1 MTRTPNKGSI
11 VATTLAGAALTV
23 AVIGGG
29 AAVAGGHA
37 RDSIASR
44 HIKDQ
49 SIRVVDLAK
58 GSVTGAK
65 VADGSLTGADV
76 ENDSLSG
83 ADIDE
88 DTLDTVQLAEAAKV
102 ADSALEAGTADAAHR
117 VLGMSRAMMR
127 ADGSLIDQEGGS
139 IIDSEQTETPGR
151 YLVTFVGPHLGCL
164 VIPSVTHS
172 GTEPVAGSASV
183 WRKGPV
189 QETFGRFVVVE
200 THAPDGDGVPDPLP
214 FGLLIVC

>member
-11 VATTLAGAALTV
+11 VATILAGAALTV

-44 HIKDQ
+44 HIKDGAVR
-49 SIRVVDLAK
+49 SVDIANNA
-58 GSVTGAK
+58 VTGAK
-65 VADGSLTGADV
+65 V
-76 ENDSLSG
+76 
-83 ADIDE
+83 DE